1 MVVVVRGMQDSV
13 NGLLVVCAAQLLDD
27 AAELI
32 EFLQVPALRQGER
45 RQLESIGMPATKSLP

>member
-1 MVVVVRGMQDSV
+1 MQDSV
-13 NGLLVVCAAQLLDD
+13 NVLLDRMMVCAAQLLDD